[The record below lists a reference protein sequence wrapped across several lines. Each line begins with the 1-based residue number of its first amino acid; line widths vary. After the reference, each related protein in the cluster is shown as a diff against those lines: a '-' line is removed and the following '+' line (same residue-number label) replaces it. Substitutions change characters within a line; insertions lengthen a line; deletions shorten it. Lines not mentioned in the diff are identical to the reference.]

1 MSDSNG
7 KPAPPL
13 RTKRPA
19 VLSALDKVLLM
30 LLRVA
35 GLSVKPALLL
45 TAIVLVL
52 LLSACA
58 TPSSTPTE
66 PARNPQP
73 PQLSEPLPSESYL
86 NKAQKLIESW
96 QNAVTGM

>member
-1 MSDSNG
+1 MFDSNG
-7 KPAPPL
+7 KHPSVL

-19 VLSALDKVLLM
+19 VLSVLDKALLM
-30 LLRVA
+30 LLRVV

-52 LLSACA
+52 LLTACA

-66 PARNPQP
+66 SARNPQP
-73 PQLSEPLPSESYL
+73 PQLSEPLPSESYS
-86 NKAQKLIESW
+86 KRAAESIKSWAEKLI
-96 QNAVTGM
+96 GM